1 MTEDRED
8 VTAIAPPAARTLGDR
23 IRDMTQQLRQERTIQ
38 IQATSRI
45 LGAAAQLAI
54 NHDRLLDEVVEMVE
68 TDLDLQTRQPMYT
81 VQSLKQQFKTLK
93 RATAHFQITANRWDV
108 LVTQL
113 NAADSVVNTVPPVS
127 DRPPETTEPPISDR
141 LTHIEHAIHTMQQD
155 IHHIHTVLI
164 AIAEK
169 LDRPQ

>member
-1 MTEDRED
+1 MTEERDEIH
-8 VTAIAPPAARTLGDR
+8 AIAPTTARTLGDR

-38 IQATSRI
+38 IKATSRI
-45 LGAAAQLAI
+45 LGAAAQLAT

-93 RATAHFQITANRWDV
+93 CATAHFNLTAHRWDA

-113 NAADSVVNTVPPVS
+113 NATDSDSPMS
-127 DRPPETTEPPISDR
+127 DRPSAPTEPLNRDR
-141 LTHIEHAIHTMQQD
+141 LTQIEQALQTMQQD
-155 IHHIHTVLI
+155 IHHIHTLLVT
-164 AIAEK
+164 IAEK
-169 LDRPQ
+169 LDR